1 MTASSDLPPRVAELE
16 RRMSRLEE
24 LGDIHQLASRT
35 ASDATD
41 LRAKAGAHQR
51 SIQALHDTLT
61 ETRQELHAG
70 FDEMRRGFGEVRSEM
85 TAGFAAVRTEFVDVR
100 SEMAAGFAA
109 VRTEFVD
116 VRSETAAGFAAVRT
130 EFVDVRSEMTA
141 SFAEVRS
148 EMAAGFQAIT
158 QRLDRMQGEG

>member
-41 LRAKAGAHQR
+41 LRAKARAHQR

-100 SEMAAGFAA
+100 SEMTAGFA
-109 VRTEFVD
+109 E
-116 VRSETAAGFAAVRT
+116 
-130 EFVDVRSEMTA
+130 VRSEMTA
-141 SFAEVRS
+141 GFAEARS
-148 EMAAGFQAIT
+148 EMAAGFQAIA